1 MNADESVQDEPS
13 FESLMARLE
22 ELVHNLEHDE
32 LGLDQA
38 IRCYEEGSLLAQNCL
53 ERLDAAELRVQ
64 ELSLEPVTTFREG

>member
-22 ELVHNLEHDE
+22 ELVRNLEHDE

-38 IRCYEEGSLLAQNCL
+38 IRCYEEGSLLAQKCL